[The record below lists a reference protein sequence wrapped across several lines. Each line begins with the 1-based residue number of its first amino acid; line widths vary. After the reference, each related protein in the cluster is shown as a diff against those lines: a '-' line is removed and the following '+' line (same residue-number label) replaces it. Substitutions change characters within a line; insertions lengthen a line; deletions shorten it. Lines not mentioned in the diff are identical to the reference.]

1 MGAENSLIH
10 RRNVDIIQPSE
21 PENLELGESRANAP
35 TVPVYDNADASR
47 QRNSP
52 ATTAT
57 EISGKP
63 RSKITNHQ
71 PIPSHQ
77 LLQNQRYII
86 GKVERSHVVPHMQL
100 RRQAREIR
108 DNEDEETIPNNY
120 RQLSTDDY
128 VMPVIWLDNE
138 VRDSE
143 ENLKMQDEL
152 NVVTP
157 SLKVFNNIEDCED
170 YIRKLATTDKLDEI
184 HKHQQHE
191 NCRQPYYVYRGQQI
205 SSNEFERIA
214 KSVDEFI
221 SMNSFLSTTLQK
233 DVALAFVEHQ
243 QQNLSEDC
251 QLVLFEIKIDPCLK
265 TLPYANISELSALR
279 GEKEVL
285 FVPGTIFKIQ
295 NVHKDKNSDNIDIIQ
310 LELCSEE
317 DPELCKI
324 ILHWTKQI
332 ETETNEASLGW
343 LIMQTGH
350 LDKAAKFYETLYK
363 RLPHNDPLIV
373 DCYYGLGNC
382 NQNAGHYNEAIAL
395 HTDALKIAEEV
406 RNDEKWFAKGYSS
419 LADDYFLNNE
429 MEKALESYQKALP
442 IYISKYGEKHPDTVK
457 CHTNLG
463 KVYENMEEYELAE
476 KSYQTAFNLTKSSKS
491 KKDPFDLATS
501 SINLARIFY
510 LGRKFSEALPFY
522 TKPLEVYQKK
532 MRPNDPRIGK
542 LHEDIGDVYRK
553 WKKFHTAAISY
564 HRAAE
569 V

>member
-170 YIRKLATTDKLDEI
+170 YIRKLATTDK
-184 HKHQQHE
+184 
-191 NCRQPYYVYRGQQI
+191 
-205 SSNEFERIA
+205 
-214 KSVDEFI
+214 
-221 SMNSFLSTTLQK
+221 K

-317 DPELCKI
+317 DPELCEI

-332 ETETNEASLGW
+332 ETETNETSLGW

>member
-10 RRNVDIIQPSE
+10 RRNVNIIQPSE

-86 GKVERSHVVPHMQL
+86 GEVERSHVVPHMQL

-170 YIRKLATTDKLDEI
+170 YIRKLATTDKVILI
-184 HKHQQHE
+184 VAGSVGSILV
-191 NCRQPYYVYRGQQI
+191 PSVYDSEQI
-205 SSNEFERIA
+205 
-214 KSVDEFI
+214 
-221 SMNSFLSTTLQK
+221 
-233 DVALAFVEHQ
+233 DVIYIYTVA
-243 QQNLSEDC
+243 
-251 QLVLFEIKIDPCLK
+251 
-265 TLPYANISELSALR
+265 
-279 GEKEVL
+279 G
-285 FVPGTIFKIQ
+285 
-295 NVHKDKNSDNIDIIQ
+295 KDKRSDTIGIIQ

-317 DPELCKI
+317 DPELRKI
-324 ILHWTKQI
+324 ISHWTKQI
-332 ETETNEASLGW
+332 ETRTNEASLGW

-350 LDKAAKFYETLYK
+350 LDKAAKFYETLWN

-382 NQNAGHYNEAIAL
+382 NQNAGYYNEAIFY
-395 HTDALKIAEEV
+395 HTEAFKAAEEV
-406 RNDEKWFAKGYSS
+406 RNGEKWFAKGYSS

-429 MEKALESYQKALP
+429 MEKALELYQKALP
-442 IYISKYGEKHPDTVK
+442 IYTSKYGEKHPDTVK

-463 KVYENMEEYELAE
+463 KAHEKMGEYKLAE
-476 KSYQTAFNLTKSSKS
+476 ESYQTAFKLTKSSGS

-501 SINLARIFY
+501 SINL
-510 LGRKFSEALPFY
+510 
-522 TKPLEVYQKK
+522 
-532 MRPNDPRIGK
+532 
-542 LHEDIGDVYRK
+542 
-553 WKKFHTAAISY
+553 
-564 HRAAE
+564 
-569 V
+569 